1 MGSFMAGKPVEIV
14 VEHSVAYT
22 CCCCPYLQLIESW
35 LPGTQKKEQMFFLLG
50 CLIPLL
56 LAEFE

>member
-1 MGSFMAGKPVEIV
+1 MAGKPVEIV